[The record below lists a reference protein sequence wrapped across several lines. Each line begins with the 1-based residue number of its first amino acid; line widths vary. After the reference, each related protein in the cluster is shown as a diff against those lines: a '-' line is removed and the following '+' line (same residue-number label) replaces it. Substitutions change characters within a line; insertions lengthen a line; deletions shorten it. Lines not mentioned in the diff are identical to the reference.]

1 MAHMRR
7 RRTYNKRYNIG
18 RLMLRQLL
26 LCALILLVIIA
37 AKKTDATII
46 GNTYQ
51 AVKTQFTKDFSMTGI
66 TDTGK
71 TVLSKFKEGTTAA
84 VASLVNG
91 NKRLDFSAPSDIPGS
106 LNVSASSASA
116 GKTVEFQSEK
126 EIQVYA
132 SAGGT
137 VSEIGDDAEGNKY
150 IRIYHGNKLTSL
162 YGGCTS
168 TYVTALEKVKKGQM
182 IGSVAAGEGHK
193 LSFEIWDDAKLL
205 DPSEYIAF

>member
-1 MAHMRR
+1 
-7 RRTYNKRYNIG
+7 
-18 RLMLRQLL
+18 
-26 LCALILLVIIA
+26 
-37 AKKTDATII
+37 
-46 GNTYQ
+46 
-51 AVKTQFTKDFSMTGI
+51 MTGI
-66 TDTGK
+66 TDMGI
-71 TVLSKFKEGTTAA
+71 TVLSNFKEGTTAA

-91 NKRLDFSAPSDIPGS
+91 NKRLEFSTPSDVPGS